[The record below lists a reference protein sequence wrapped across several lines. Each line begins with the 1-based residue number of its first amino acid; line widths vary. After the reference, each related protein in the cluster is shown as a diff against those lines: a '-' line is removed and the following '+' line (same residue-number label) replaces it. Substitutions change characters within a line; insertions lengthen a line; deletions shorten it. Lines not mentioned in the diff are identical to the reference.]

1 MNTNE
6 LLEALGWPDKHKG
19 SKGSLVWQK
28 HSKLST
34 ELPATASLRVS
45 DKIVKANVLNLVAS
59 QSVKPHLQV
68 EWDITGLQPVLKKCT
83 SNGTDLFSSYPTRLV
98 EERAIQDFCSA
109 VALLNTYP
117 LIDLTGFRNSPTFS
131 ELPDLTSGT

>member
-19 SKGSLVWQK
+19 KKGALVWQK
-28 HSKLST
+28 HSKSSL

-45 DKIVKANVLNLVAS
+45 DKIIKANVLNLVAS
-59 QSVKPHLQV
+59 TSVKPHLQV
-68 EWDITGLQPVLKKCT
+68 EWDITGLTPVLKKCT

-98 EERAIQDFCSA
+98 EERAVQDFCSA

-117 LIDLTGFRNSPTFS
+117 LMEISGTRNSPSFS
-131 ELPDLTSGT
+131 DLPDLTSGS

>member
-19 SKGSLVWQK
+19 GKGALVWQK
-28 HSKLST
+28 HSKSST

-45 DKIVKANVLNLVAS
+45 DKIIKANVLNLVAS
-59 QSVKPHLQV
+59 KSVKPHLQV

-83 SNGTDLFSSYPTRLV
+83 SNGTDLFCNYPTRLV

-109 VALLNTYP
+109 VALLNTFP
-117 LIDLTGFRNSPTFS
+117 LIDIQGLRQTSNFS
-131 ELPDLTSGT
+131 DLPDLTSGS